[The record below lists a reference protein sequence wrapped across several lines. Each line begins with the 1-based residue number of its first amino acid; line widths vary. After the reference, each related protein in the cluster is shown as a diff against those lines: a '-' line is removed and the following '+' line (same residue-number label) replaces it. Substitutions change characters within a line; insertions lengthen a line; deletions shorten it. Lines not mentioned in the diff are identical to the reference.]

1 MFMKNP
7 QQLTNH
13 LIEWYGFGLV
23 VFVAD
28 RLSDCRYLSRCCSP
42 LDSQRVRC
50 RAGLA
55 MKSFSDRPFRV
66 NAIPRHRRRV
76 LVHRSLRRVP
86 RRYVRAIHVQW
97 GSDTN
102 GRARCREA
110 QRYIG
115 MARTQLQ

>member
-1 MFMKNP
+1 MFMKYP
-7 QQLTNH
+7 QSLTNH
-13 LIEWYGFGLV
+13 LIEWYGFLGWLF
-23 VFVAD
+23 FVTD

-50 RAGLA
+50 REGLA
-55 MKSFSDRPFRV
+55 MKSFLIGLFGLTLFP
-66 NAIPRHRRRV
+66 AIGAVCWYTDHFGAF
-76 LVHRSLRRVP
+76 LA
-86 RRYVRAIHVQW
+86 RYVRAIPVQW

-115 MARTQLQ
+115 MARTPL